1 MTTKD
6 RIQSRLNRSK
16 RYVFTRDDFRDIAGY
31 DQVGRALRTLVN
43 EGKLMKVGYGVYT
56 KARRNVITGKI
67 MPAAPGGSAAVITE
81 ALDLLNIRYSLIG
94 ATECYNKGQSTQI
107 PVSPE
112 FKTPPRFKRVLVV
125 GKSKINA

>member
-56 KARRNVITGKI
+56 KAVVT
-67 MPAAPGGSAAVITE
+67 S
-81 ALDLLNIRYSLIG
+81 SL
-94 ATECYNKGQSTQI
+94 
-107 PVSPE
+107 
-112 FKTPPRFKRVLVV
+112 
-125 GKSKINA
+125 GKSCPQRLGALLQ

>member
-43 EGKLMKVGYGVYT
+43 EGKLMKV
-56 KARRNVITGKI
+56 
-67 MPAAPGGSAAVITE
+67 
-81 ALDLLNIRYSLIG
+81 
-94 ATECYNKGQSTQI
+94 
-107 PVSPE
+107 
-112 FKTPPRFKRVLVV
+112 
-125 GKSKINA
+125 

>member
-1 MTTKD
+1 
-6 RIQSRLNRSK
+6 K

-56 KARRNVITGKI
+56 KARRNIITGKI

-81 ALDLLNIRYSLIG
+81 ALARLNIRYRLVG

-107 PVSPE
+107 PVSLGI
-112 FKTPPRFKRVLVV
+112 KTPSRFKRMLIV

>member
-6 RIQSRLNRSK
+6 RIQSQLNRSK

-56 KARRNVITGKI
+56 KARRNIITGKSC
-67 MPAAPGGSAAVITE
+67 PQRLGLCCSNYRGPGAPE
-81 ALDLLNIRYSLIG
+81 Y
-94 ATECYNKGQSTQI
+94 QI
-107 PVSPE
+107 PSG
-112 FKTPPRFKRVLVV
+112 RSNGMLQ
-125 GKSKINA
+125 

>member
-56 KARRNVITGKI
+56 WGLCCSNYRG
-67 MPAAPGGSAAVITE
+67 PGAPE
-81 ALDLLNIRYSLIG
+81 Y
-94 ATECYNKGQSTQI
+94 QI
-107 PVSPE
+107 PSG
-112 FKTPPRFKRVLVV
+112 RSNGMLQ
-125 GKSKINA
+125 

>member
-43 EGKLMKVGYGVYT
+43 EGKLMNYG
-56 KARRNVITGKI
+56 KRGF
-67 MPAAPGGSAAVITE
+67 S
-81 ALDLLNIRYSLIG
+81 DIRYG
-94 ATECYNKGQSTQI
+94 CADDDT
-107 PVSPE
+107 
-112 FKTPPRFKRVLVV
+112 
-125 GKSKINA
+125 

>member
-1 MTTKD
+1 MSYFAIIVKIFRRKHDYKD

-56 KARRNVITGKI
+56 KARRNIITGKI
-67 MPAAPGGSAAVITE
+67 MPAAPG
-81 ALDLLNIRYSLIG
+81 ALL
-94 ATECYNKGQSTQI
+94 Q
-107 PVSPE
+107 
-112 FKTPPRFKRVLVV
+112 
-125 GKSKINA
+125 

>member
-43 EGKLMKVGYGVYT
+43 EGKLMKVAMVFT
-56 KARRNVITGKI
+56 PKPVAT
-67 MPAAPGGSAAVITE
+67 
-81 ALDLLNIRYSLIG
+81 LLQ
-94 ATECYNKGQSTQI
+94 EK
-107 PVSPE
+107 
-112 FKTPPRFKRVLVV
+112 
-125 GKSKINA
+125 

>member
-56 KARRNVITGKI
+56 KARRNIITGKI
-67 MPAAPGGSAAVITE
+67 MPAAPGGLCCS
-81 ALDLLNIRYSLIG
+81 NYRGPG
-94 ATECYNKGQSTQI
+94 APEYQI
-107 PVSPE
+107 PSG
-112 FKTPPRFKRVLVV
+112 RSNGMLQ
-125 GKSKINA
+125 